1 VTVIG
6 KRSPGV
12 ALAVLVL
19 AGCGQTA
26 GGGSKRPAL
35 SHSEFVAQANRV
47 CREASTRT
55 ARIAGLGHI
64 RPPAAAKDLYDHWL
78 NAEREALAAAKEL
91 EQPTKKL
98 KGDPLVPLTIAEG
111 KIAGYA
117 RRLGAHACEEP
128 QAGTIPP

>member
-6 KRSPGV
+6 KRWPGV

-19 AGCGQTA
+19 AGCGHTA
-26 GGGSKRPAL
+26 GGGSEPAL
-35 SHSEFVAQANRV
+35 SHSEFVAHANQA
-47 CREASTRT
+47 CRDASTRT
-55 ARIAGLGHI
+55 ARIAGLGRL

-78 NAEREALAAAKEL
+78 NAEREARAAAKEL

-98 KGDPLVPLTIAEG
+98 KGDPLVPLTIAKG

-117 RRLGAHACEEP
+117 RRLGANACEEP

>member
-12 ALAVLVL
+12 ALAVLLL
-19 AGCGQTA
+19 AGCGHTA
-26 GGGSKRPAL
+26 GGGSKPAL
-35 SHSEFVAQANRV
+35 SHSEFVAQANQV
-47 CREASTRT
+47 CRDASTRT
-55 ARIAGLGHI
+55 ARIAGLSHI

-91 EQPTKKL
+91 DHPTEKA

-111 KIAGYA
+111 KIDGYA
-117 RRLGAHACEEP
+117 RRLGADACEEP

>member
-1 VTVIG
+1 MTVIG
-6 KRSPGV
+6 KPSAAV

-19 AGCGQTA
+19 AGCGHTA
-26 GGGSKRPAL
+26 GSGSRPAL
-35 SHSEFVAQANRV
+35 SRSEFVAQANRV
-47 CREASTRT
+47 CREASTRA
-55 ARIAGLGHI
+55 ARIAGLGRI

-78 NAEREALAAAKEL
+78 AAEREALAAAKEL
-91 EQPTKKL
+91 EHPTEKP

>member
-1 VTVIG
+1 MR
-6 KRSPGV
+6 KLAV

-26 GGGSKRPAL
+26 GGGSGSML
-35 SHSEFVAQANRV
+35 SHRELIVEANRV
-47 CREASTRT
+47 CRGASTRA
-55 ARIAGLGHI
+55 ARVAALVRI

-78 NAEREALAAAKEL
+78 AAEREALAAAKKL
-91 EQPTKKL
+91 EDPA
-98 KGDPLVPLTIAEG
+98 GGSDADPLVPLTIAEG

-117 RRLGAHACEEP
+117 RRLGANECSEP